1 MKHIKKYV
9 EMMKAENVSR
19 AVLVLQQNLTP
30 FARSFLQE
38 LEPKIHLEIFQ
49 VSPEQQEAIASIQFN
64 NPILFSPMSTGIS
77 PKWLHDLLPIF
88 CFFLGSRIAYKY
100 QGTCSRS

>member
-1 MKHIKKYV
+1 
-9 EMMKAENVSR
+9 MMKAENVSR

-77 PKWLHDLLPIF
+77 PKWLHDMLLPIF